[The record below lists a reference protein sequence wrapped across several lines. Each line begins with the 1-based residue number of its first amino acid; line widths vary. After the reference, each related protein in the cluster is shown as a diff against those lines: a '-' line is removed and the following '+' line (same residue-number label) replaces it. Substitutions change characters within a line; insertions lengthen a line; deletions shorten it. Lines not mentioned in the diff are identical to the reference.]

1 VKQSSHFF
9 TLQILIYVVKALKN
23 MKKLKNT
30 FKYEDIQVFDEIY
43 TPFFTSLL
51 FKQPKFKLNFIKGYK
66 DWRS

>member
-1 VKQSSHFF
+1 
-9 TLQILIYVVKALKN
+9 